1 MKTYFSAAMI
11 VLVLAVVGC
20 TPPTK
25 TIDVTNDEGKAVME
39 LDYRDFDKAAVEMVQ
54 SMIASGVFKK
64 PDGSRYVVTTATVLN
79 DTMQRIDTEQLTFK
93 IEQELMNSGMVTMTS
108 AVGGKGTM
116 GPPSR
121 QPNEVPGGK
130 RGPDGAPDQM
140 VNQIRELRDSEKA
153 DEFKPGT
160 LPGKGQLI
168 APELSISG
176 KILQRNVRYDN
187 NLQQVEYYFQLRV
200 SELASGTTYWQ
211 KESLIGKRGSKKVV
225 PW

>member
-1 MKTYFSAAMI
+1 MKTYFSAAM
-11 VLVLAVVGC
+11 VVLALVFAGC
-20 TPPTK
+20 TPATK

-64 PDGSRYVVTTATVLN
+64 PDGSRYVVTTAMVLN

-108 AVGGKGTM
+108 AVGG
-116 GPPSR
+116 R
-121 QPNEVPGGK
+121 
-130 RGPDGAPDQM
+130 GAPDQM
-140 VNQIRELRDSEKA
+140 VNNIRELRDSEKA
-153 DEFKPGT
+153 DEFKQGT
-160 LPGKGQLI
+160 MPGKGQIL

>member
-1 MKTYFSAAMI
+1 MKTYFSAAM
-11 VLVLAVVGC
+11 VVLALVFAGC

-25 TIDVTNDEGKAVME
+25 TIDVTNDEGKPVME
-39 LDYRDFDKAAVEMVQ
+39 LDYRDFDKAAVDMVQ

-64 PDGSRYVVTTATVLN
+64 PDGSRYVVTTAMVLN

-93 IEQELMNSGMVTMTS
+93 IEQELMNSGMVTMSS
-108 AVGGKGTM
+108 AVGGKG
-116 GPPSR
+116 
-121 QPNEVPGGK
+121 
-130 RGPDGAPDQM
+130 APDQM
-140 VNQIRELRDSEKA
+140 VHQVRELRDSEKA
-153 DEFKPGT
+153 DEFKQGT
-160 LPGKGQLI
+160 MPGKGQLL

-200 SELASGTTYWQ
+200 TELAAGTTYWQ
-211 KESLIGKRGSKKVV
+211 KETLIGKRGSKKVV